1 MPVSMGAGASDVEV
15 EVVFDR
21 GFELLLLDADIAL
34 GDGGAAVLQELLHQG
49 HIIAVGLVDLGC
61 EKFPKAVG
69 ADALEAEEVAD
80 KS

>member
-34 GDGGAAVLQELLHQG
+34 GDGGAAVWPGGRGAAGRAGHDHGQGAVHLCRSHHLLVLRCQ
-49 HIIAVGLVDLGC
+49 HI
-61 EKFPKAVG
+61 F
-69 ADALEAEEVAD
+69 LE
-80 KS
+80 